1 LTFGLC
7 AGPFLYQAESAPF
20 VRRGAASRQLWV
32 PGGQGRRMEQTT
44 KDGTIVAIACLE
56 ALALAEDRG
65 IAKLIVVSDCLNVY

>member
-1 LTFGLC
+1 VLGL
-7 AGPFLYQAESAPF
+7 FST
-20 VRRGAASRQLWV
+20 RQRQHLLSGEERPLGSYGCRVGKEEEWS
-32 PGGQGRRMEQTT
+32 